1 MSKNKPVVA
10 IVGRPNVGKSTF
22 VNRLVG
28 ARQSIVDD
36 MPGVTRDRIYF
47 DVEWQHKIF
56 TVIDTGGIIPGDEE
70 EIMLSIFD
78 QAQIACDE
86 ADKIIFLVD
95 GKDGVQPADEDI
107 ANILRRTDKPVYL
120 VVNKIDSKSAMD
132 MLADFYSL
140 SIGEPMAISALHG
153 SGGVGDLLE
162 LITEDFESQ
171 DEGEKDE
178 TIKIAIVG
186 RPNAGK
192 SSIVNALLKEDR
204 VIVSDVS
211 GTTRDSIDSKIT
223 HNKQEFVLID
233 TAGIRKKAKV
243 DWGVEKFAVD
253 RAIRSIRECDVAVLV
268 IDATE
273 GISDQD
279 KKISAII
286 TEAGKGIIIA
296 VNKWD
301 LVENKQTNT
310 MNQFEK
316 QIAKDIPFLEYAPKI
331 YISAV
336 TKQRLNQIFDKSV
349 EVYEQATKRVSTGLL
364 NKVIS
369 EAYAMNPPSTVKN
382 KRLKILYTTQINVQP
397 PTFVMFTN
405 NGDLMKDFYKRYLE
419 KKLREAFG
427 FFGTPIRIALRE
439 RLAKKDRPKPPGAG
453 KPKTP
458 WTDKAKSTGKP
469 ASKPKKK

>member
-1 MSKNKPVVA
+1 MNKKPIIA

-47 DVEWQHKIF
+47 DIEWQHKYF
-56 TVIDTGGIIPGDEE
+56 TVIDTGGIIPGDED

-95 GKDGVQPADEDI
+95 GKDGVHPVDEDI
-107 ANILRRTDKPVYL
+107 ANILRKSKKEIFL
-120 VVNKIDSKSAMD
+120 VVNKIDSIHAMP
-132 MLADFYSL
+132 MLSDFYSL
-140 SIGEPMAISALHG
+140 AIGEPMAISALHG
-153 SGGVGDLLE
+153 SGGVGDLLDV
-162 LITEDFESQ
+162 LTKDFEVE
-171 DEGEKDE
+171 DEIIDE
-178 TIKIAIVG
+178 NTIRIAIVG

-192 SSIVNALLKEDR
+192 SSIINALLNEER

-211 GTTRDSIDSKIT
+211 GTTRDSIDSKI
-223 HNKQEFVLID
+223 NYKQKDFVIVD
-233 TAGIRKKAKV
+233 TAGIRKRARV

-279 KKISAII
+279 KKISALI

-301 LVENKQTNT
+301 LVDKETNT

-316 QIAKDIPFLEYAPKI
+316 QISKDVPFLEYSPKI

-336 TKQRLNQIFDKSV
+336 TKQRLNQIFDKSI
-349 EVYEQATKRVSTGLL
+349 EVYEQCIKRVSTGLL
-364 NKVIS
+364 NKIIND
-369 EAYAMNPPSTVKN
+369 AYAMNPPSTVKN
-382 KRLKILYTTQINVQP
+382 KRLKILYTTQINTQP

-405 NGDLMKDFYKRYLE
+405 NGDLMKDHYKRYME

-439 RLAKKDRPKPPGAG
+439 RSDKKG
-453 KPKTP
+453 KN
-458 WTDKAKSTGKP
+458 
-469 ASKPKKK
+469 

>member
-1 MSKNKPVVA
+1 MKRKPIIA
-10 IVGRPNVGKSTF
+10 IVGRPNVGKSTL

-28 ARQSIVDD
+28 ARKSIVDD

-47 DVEWQHKIF
+47 DVEWQHKYF
-56 TVIDTGGIIPGDEE
+56 TVIDTGGIVPGDED

-95 GKDGVQPADEDI
+95 GKDGIHPVDEDI
-107 ANILRRTDKPVYL
+107 ANILRKSKKNIYL
-120 VVNKIDSKSAMD
+120 VVNKIDSQSAMP

-140 SIGEPMAISALHG
+140 AMGEPMAVSALHG
-153 SGGVGDLLE
+153 SGGVGDLLDV
-162 LITEDFESQ
+162 LTQDFEAE
-171 DEGEKDE
+171 DEGLNED
-178 TIKIAIVG
+178 TIKVAIVG

-192 SSIVNALLKEDR
+192 SSIVNSLLKEER

-211 GTTRDSIDSKIT
+211 GTTRDSIDSKINYT
-223 HNKQEFVLID
+223 DKNFVLID

-253 RAIRSIRECDVAVLV
+253 RAIHSIRECDVAVLV

-296 VNKWD
+296 INKWD

-310 MNQFEK
+310 MRDFDK
-316 QIAKDIPFLEYAPKI
+316 KISKDIPFLEYAPKI

-349 EVYEQATKRVSTGLL
+349 EVYEQATKRVATGIL
-364 NKVIS
+364 NKVIND
-369 EAYAMNPPSTVKN
+369 AYAMNPPSTVKN
-382 KRLKILYTTQINVQP
+382 KRLKILYTTQINTQP

-405 NGDLMKDFYKRYLE
+405 NGDLMKDHYKRYLE

-427 FFGTPIRIALRE
+427 FFGTPIRISVRE
-439 RLAKKDRPKPPGAG
+439 RSNKNIR
-453 KPKTP
+453 
-458 WTDKAKSTGKP
+458 
-469 ASKPKKK
+469 